1 MYIFDWEIS
10 RMMGRWYERSYNF
23 NPLDL
28 RSHPEGTVNL
38 TAANAE
44 LAEGKKRW
52 IGTFLH
58 FVIAR
63 TVICNPGMRE
73 KYTLSCEWVHT

>member
-10 RMMGRWYERSYNF
+10 RMMGRCPERSYNF

-28 RSHPEGTVNL
+28 RSHTEGTVNP
-38 TAANAE
+38 TAVNAE
-44 LAEGKKRW
+44 VAEGRKRR
-52 IGTFLH
+52 IRICLQ
-58 FVIAR
+58 FVVVR